1 MDVWPL
7 ITGTN
12 TTQPRPLTPVTE
24 VSIVDASDPKRWWK
38 LITLAGQS
46 GYYTT
51 NATQIHGNAMSDTV
65 CLASKQPDPKQ
76 PGRTDPIVN
85 GTHCGNV

>member
-1 MDVWPL
+1 M
-7 ITGTN
+7 
-12 TTQPRPLTPVTE
+12 TE